1 MLVRLFCNP
10 LLLGQAGRARAI
22 REGKFGVGFLG
33 RTRWFVGSSSRLFS
47 ERREKSR
54 RGWAGRDIDMRRR
67 GRVSDGQTRNVW
79 VESSS
84 RSFSS
89 VELKG

>member
-33 RTRWFVGSSSRLFS
+33 RTRWFVGRRLVSFREEKKPSRMVEIS
-47 ERREKSR
+47 ICV
-54 RGWAGRDIDMRRR
+54 A
-67 GRVSDGQTRNVW
+67 GRVSDGQTRTW
-79 VESSS
+79 VKSSS
-84 RSFSS
+84 RSFRRLS
-89 VELKG
+89 